1 MHLMRLLP
9 LLLFENPQDALKVI
23 EKGVEI
29 KELNIG
35 SMAHS
40 VGKVM
45 VSTSLS
51 MDQNDV
57 ETYKKLDDLG
67 IKFDVRKV
75 VADKS
80 GDLFKMISAKSN
92 EGLKL

>member
-1 MHLMRLLP
+1 
-9 LLLFENPQDALKVI
+9 
-23 EKGVEI
+23 
-29 KELNIG
+29 
-35 SMAHS
+35 MAHS

-57 ETYKKLDDLG
+57 ETYKKLADLG
-67 IKFDVRKV
+67 VKFDVRKV

>member
-1 MHLMRLLP
+1 
-9 LLLFENPQDALKVI
+9 
-23 EKGVEI
+23 
-29 KELNIG
+29 
-35 SMAHS
+35 
-40 VGKVM
+40 
-45 VSTSLS
+45 

-57 ETYKKLDDLG
+57 ETYKKLADLG
-67 IKFDVRKV
+67 VKFDVRKV